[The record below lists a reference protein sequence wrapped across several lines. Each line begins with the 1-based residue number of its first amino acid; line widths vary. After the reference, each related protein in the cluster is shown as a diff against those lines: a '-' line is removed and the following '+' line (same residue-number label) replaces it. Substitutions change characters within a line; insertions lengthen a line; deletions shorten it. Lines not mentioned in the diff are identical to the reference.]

1 LALEIQLNYKECFWK
16 EKLVGKLVHTWAN
29 GTCYINIHNWE
40 EIAIHMCK
48 IQNVHSS
55 NVHTM
60 EKITLK
66 KRVRIY

>member
-1 LALEIQLNYKECFWK
+1 MFVQGI
-16 EKLVGKLVHTWAN
+16 HTWAN
-29 GTCYINIHNWE
+29 GTCYINIYNWK

-60 EKITLK
+60 EKTTLK
-66 KRVRIY
+66 KRLRID